1 MATFQILKA
10 ECKKCGHEYM
20 FLGLCVCAEC
30 WAWSADYQSL
40 TSLCLLT
47 ETVCLEIFI
56 KFTVIQV
63 WKYNVSLFFFSR
75 TLFLEVFH
83 LAFWEREVL
92 LIVIF
97 QICLLLC
104 FFFLLEIKMRLNFL
118 VFPSSSASAL

>member
-10 ECKKCGHEYM
+10 ECKECAHEYM

-40 TSLCLLT
+40 KSLCLLT

-75 TLFLEVFH
+75 TLFLEVGF
-83 LAFWEREVL
+83 LGKRSLVNSNFSDMSVAVL
-92 LIVIF
+92 
-97 QICLLLC
+97 
-104 FFFLLEIKMRLNFL
+104 FLPPGDKNETELSHVSF
-118 VFPSSSASAL
+118 